1 MKTYTIECHCTEGPI
16 AATCFVHNALWLLG
30 ASANYIGAMANREG
44 VDEACDSFC
53 DATESFFLATNTGKC
68 TEIDYIKKIDPN

>member
-44 VDEACDSFC
+44 LEEACASFC
-53 DATESFFLATNTGKC
+53 EATESLYLAMNTVKC
-68 TEIDYIKKIDPN
+68 SSTEYNKEIDPN